1 MKSILQNIRILLA
14 FVFLLITACT
24 SEEYHLEHYD
34 DGSVRARAR
43 FKNGKQ
49 HGMTYFYYPNGSY
62 EIKESYKDGL
72 LDGLSE
78 RFYENGNLK
87 EVIEWENGE
96 IDGWAR
102 SFHPNGQVKSEVK
115 KRNGQFEGEYRKYSP
130 EGKLLQKEI
139 FGQEGKAIYLWYLID
154 VDKNLATSSVLP
166 VIKNERDTVMVGET
180 FKTTVNFGYE
190 LRNVTMFVASSV
202 NQQGKIEDTLAV
214 VEPTPEGKF
223 IYSFVADKL
232 GENTYWIVFS
242 QKVLPGDT
250 LSANGIKQSR
260 AYFVKEREKR

>member
-1 MKSILQNIRILLA
+1 
-14 FVFLLITACT
+14 
-24 SEEYHLEHYD
+24 
-34 DGSVRARAR
+34 
-43 FKNGKQ
+43 
-49 HGMTYFYYPNGSY
+49 MTYFYYPNGSY